1 METTETDLPYDIAH
15 ASPEVQAHYRRMI
28 ADGQTPRFA
37 EMCSLSQPPGVS
49 GVDRTFQEGRL
60 DGNWLDALP
69 KKQAQRLIKEA
80 KQAGVNPNGKWYMS
94 GLADKR
100 GARDPRAWVSSRDEV
115 LQVCK
120 DRRLAIRGTV
130 NYDPGESAPPKRV
143 DMAPRLVNE
152 LVRKELAANP
162 KMKRADA
169 VEAVKKRHALKR
181 KL

>member
-1 METTETDLPYDIAH
+1 MPVTETLPPDIATAPAPVREH
-15 ASPEVQAHYRRMI
+15 FLKVLALGYGERWATMVALQ
-28 ADGQTPRFA
+28 
-37 EMCSLSQPPGVS
+37 QPPGVS
-49 GVDRTFQEGRL
+49 GVDRTFQEGHL
-60 DGNWLDALP
+60 DGNWLDKLP
-69 KKQAQRLIKEA
+69 KKQAQRMIREAKEA
-80 KQAGVNPNGKWYMS
+80 GISTAGKFYFS
-94 GLADKR
+94 GIADKR
-100 GARDPRAWVSSRDEV
+100 GARDPKAWVSSRDDV

-120 DRRLAIRGTV
+120 DRRLEIKGTI
-130 NYDPGESAPPKRV
+130 NYSPGEAPPPKRI

>member
-1 METTETDLPYDIAH
+1 MSGTDLPYDIAH
-15 ASPEVQAHYRRMI
+15 ASAEVQAHYRRMI

-49 GVDRTFQEGRL
+49 GVDRTFQEGHL

-69 KKQAQRLIKEA
+69 KKQAQRLIREA
-80 KQAGVNPNGKWYMS
+80 KSAGISTAGRFYMS
-94 GLADKR
+94 GIADKR
-100 GARDPRAWVSSRDEV
+100 GARDPKAWVGSRDDV
-115 LQVCK
+115 LKVCK
-120 DRRLAIRGTV
+120 ERSLAIRGTI

-143 DMAPRLVNE
+143 DLAPRLVNE
-152 LVRKELAANP
+152 LVKKELAANP